1 MEIRYPQPL
10 KPGDLIAVTAPSSGV
25 GKSLQHR
32 LDFAVQNLLNHG
44 FEVQIGNCMD
54 GAGHISAPA
63 EERAAELMRM
73 LLDPAIKAVVPPWG
87 GDTAIDLISLLDFET
102 LLRAEPTWL
111 VGYSDISTLLAPLT
125 LLTGMAT
132 LHGGNLMDTPYEV
145 PGGLMSWIEVASLSA
160 GAKFRQS
167 SPGIFRLNDW
177 DDWENNPQAAHHA
190 WNGKASWERFD
201 SAGEPVDVRGRL
213 IGGCIETLVNLAGT
227 PYLDSS
233 KLLVG
238 AEDSLIV
245 FVEASGVEATTIC
258 RQLHGMRLAG
268 FFDGAQ
274 AILVGRTGAP
284 DSPTLT
290 QREAV
295 MDALGMLR
303 IPIIGNVECGH
314 VPPQLPIVNGAKGHL
329 VFTETEQYLGQELA

>member
-25 GKSLQHR
+25 NESLQQR
-32 LDFAVQNLLNHG
+32 LNFAVQNLRNYG
-44 FEVQIGNCMD
+44 FKVQIGSCMD
-54 GAGHISAPA
+54 GTRHTSAPA

-73 LLDPAIKAVVPPWG
+73 LLDPAVKAVVPPWG
-87 GDTAIDLISLLDFET
+87 GDTAIDLMSLLDFET
-102 LLRAEPTWL
+102 LRKVEPTWF
-111 VGYSDISTLLAPLT
+111 VGYSDISTLLVPLT
-125 LLTGMAT
+125 LLSGMAT

-145 PGGLMSWIEVASLSA
+145 PDGLMSWIEVASLPV
-160 GAKFRQS
+160 GTKFRQF

-177 DDWENNPQAAHHA
+177 DDWENNPQATKHL
-190 WNGKASWERFD
+190 WNGRGGWERFD
-201 SAGEPVDVRGRL
+201 MAVGPVDVRGRL

-227 PYLDSS
+227 AFLDSS
-233 KLLVG
+233 RMLNSV
-238 AEDSLIV
+238 EESSIV
-245 FVEASGVEATTIC
+245 YVEASGVEATTIC

-268 FFDGAQ
+268 FFNDAQ

-284 DSPTLT
+284 NSSSLT

-295 MDALGMLR
+295 LDALGMLG

-329 VFTETEQYLGQELA
+329 VFAETEQYLEQELT

>member
-32 LDFAVQNLLNHG
+32 LDFAVQNLRNHG

-177 DDWENNPQAAHHA
+177 DDWENNPQAAHHV

-238 AEDSLIV
+238 AEESLIV

-284 DSPTLT
+284 DSPALT

-295 MDALGMLR
+295 LDALGMLR

>member
-25 GKSLQHR
+25 NESLRQR
-32 LDFAVQNLLNHG
+32 LDFAVQNLRNYG
-44 FEVQIGNCMD
+44 FKVHIGNCMD
-54 GAGHISAPA
+54 GTRHISAPA

-73 LLDPAIKAVVPPWG
+73 LLDPAVKAVVPPWG
-87 GDTAIDLISLLDFET
+87 GATAIDLISLLDFET
-102 LLRAEPTWL
+102 LRQAEPTWL

-125 LLTGMAT
+125 LLTKMAT

-145 PGGLMSWIEVASLSA
+145 PEGLLSWIEVASLPA
-160 GAKFRQS
+160 GAKFRQA

-177 DDWENNPQAAHHA
+177 DDWVKNPQVAHHE
-190 WNGKASWERFD
+190 WNGNASWERFD

-233 KLLVG
+233 KLLG
-238 AEDSLIV
+238 GEEESLIV

-295 MDALGMLR
+295 LDALGMLG